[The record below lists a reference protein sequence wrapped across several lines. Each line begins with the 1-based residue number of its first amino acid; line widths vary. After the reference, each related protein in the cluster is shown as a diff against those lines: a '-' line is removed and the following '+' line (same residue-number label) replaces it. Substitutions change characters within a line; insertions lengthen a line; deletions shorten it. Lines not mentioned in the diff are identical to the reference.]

1 MRNSRKL
8 VALLAASVLGLG
20 LAACEKKGPAE
31 RAGEKVDQALGTQ
44 EKGPAEKAGESLDNA
59 AAEVKQET
67 NEAAQKVENA
77 ADELKK

>member
-1 MRNSRKL
+1 MRKSRN
-8 VALLAASVLGLG
+8 LAVMMTAAVLAVG

-31 RAGEKVDQALGTQ
+31 RAGEEVDQALGTQ
-44 EKGPAEKAGESLDNA
+44 EKGPAEKTGEALDNA
-59 AAEVKQET
+59 AGEIKQET

>member
-8 VALLAASVLGLG
+8 AALLAASVLGMG

-31 RAGEKVDQALGTQ
+31 RAGEKVDQALGTE
-44 EKGPAEKAGESLDNA
+44 EKGLAEKTGEKLDDA
-59 AAEVKQET
+59 AAEVKQES

>member
-1 MRNSRKL
+1 MRNSPKL
-8 VALLAASVLGLG
+8 AALLAAGVFGLG

-44 EKGPAEKAGESLDNA
+44 EKGPAEKTGEALDNA